1 MSAWRASLRHTVWI
15 QKARWVSRRTE
26 TARFPVAHLACRAER
41 KDWIRNLGTS
51 RQNRTRSRVMDTK
64 GISSMMP
71 RRSWII

>member
-1 MSAWRASLRHTVWI
+1 MGIAKDRNRQVP
-15 QKARWVSRRTE
+15 SRT
-26 TARFPVAHLACRAER
+26 LGLSCRA
-41 KDWIRNLGTS
+41 KGLDQVGTS